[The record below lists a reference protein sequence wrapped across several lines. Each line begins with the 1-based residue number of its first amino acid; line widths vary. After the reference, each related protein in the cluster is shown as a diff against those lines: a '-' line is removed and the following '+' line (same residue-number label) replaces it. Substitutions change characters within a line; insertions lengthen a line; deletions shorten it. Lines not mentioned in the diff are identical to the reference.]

1 MPHSLDDALNDQY
14 LDELLDAI
22 RAMETGFLQ
31 ARLLSMVLERA
42 ARENRLKIRKMLLKE
57 VMYLSQRIA
66 AGTSG
71 TYKTCVTEY
80 RPGLN
85 EIDLERTL
93 EEQLGH
99 RRLESENIYCRE
111 RIRQERGY
119 VLLLDV
125 SNSMQK
131 EKIAIGAIATGV
143 FASKLRKDR
152 HGVVAF
158 ADDARTIK
166 PMTEANNLEQ
176 LMNRM
181 LDIQS
186 GGATNI
192 RKALLKGLEIFE
204 ESEHRQKR
212 GIIVTDGR
220 STLGGDPV
228 EIASK
233 YDRLDVMG
241 LSFGL
246 GGSDPSTN
254 AQMARKGRGRYRYIE
269 KFDDLPMAI
278 GEILSGR

>member
-1 MPHSLDDALNDQY
+1 
-14 LDELLDAI
+14 
-22 RAMETGFLQ
+22 
-31 ARLLSMVLERA
+31 MVLERA
-42 ARENRLKIRKMLLKE
+42 EREKKLKIRKMLLRK

-71 TYKTCVTEY
+71 RYKTRVTEY
-80 RPGLN
+80 RPGLD
-85 EIDLERTL
+85 EIDVERTL

-99 RRLESENIYCRE
+99 RGLESENIYCRVKIKQQ
-111 RIRQERGY
+111 RSY

-152 HGVVAF
+152 HGVLAF
-158 ADDARTIK
+158 ADDATTIK
-166 PMTEANNLEQ
+166 PMTEENDLER

-181 LDIQS
+181 LDIRS

-192 RKALLKGLEIFE
+192 RKALLKGLEILE
-204 ESEHRQKR
+204 ESGYRQKR

-220 STLGGDPV
+220 ATLGGDPV
-228 EIASK
+228 EIAAR

-246 GGSDPSTN
+246 GGSDPFTN
-254 AQMARKGRGRYRYIE
+254 AQMAKKGKGRYTYIK

-278 GEILSGR
+278 GRILSRK

>member
-1 MPHSLDDALNDQY
+1 
-14 LDELLDAI
+14 
-22 RAMETGFLQ
+22 
-31 ARLLSMVLERA
+31 
-42 ARENRLKIRKMLLKE
+42 MLLKQ
-57 VMYLSQRIA
+57 VMHLSQKIA
-66 AGTSG
+66 AGSSG

-80 RPGLN
+80 RPGLD
-85 EIDLERTL
+85 EIDVERTL

-99 RRLESENIYCRE
+99 RDLAWESIYCRE
-111 RIRQERGY
+111 KVRQERGY

-143 FASKLRKDR
+143 FASKLRMDR
-152 HGVVAF
+152 HGVLVF
-158 ADDARTIK
+158 ADDATTIK
-166 PMTEANNLEQ
+166 PMTEANDLEQ

-181 LDIQS
+181 LDIRS
-186 GGATNI
+186 GGATDM
-192 RKALLKGLEIFE
+192 RRALLKGLEILE

-220 STLGGDPV
+220 STRGGDPV
-228 EIASK
+228 EIASN

-254 AQMARKGRGRYRYIE
+254 AQMAKRGRGRYTYI
-269 KFDDLPMAI
+269 KQFDDLPMAI
-278 GEILSGR
+278 GRILSRR

>member
-1 MPHSLDDALNDQY
+1 
-14 LDELLDAI
+14 
-22 RAMETGFLQ
+22 MEAGFLQ
-31 ARLLSMVLERA
+31 ARLLSMVLDRA
-42 ARENRLKIRKMLLKE
+42 ALGKKLKIRKMLLKK

-80 RPGLN
+80 RPGLD
-85 EIDLERTL
+85 EIDVERTL
-93 EEQLGH
+93 EEQLGD
-99 RRLESENIYCRE
+99 RGLESENIYCRE
-111 RIRQERGY
+111 KIRQERGY

-152 HGVVAF
+152 HGVVSF
-158 ADDARTIK
+158 AEEAETIK
-166 PMTEANNLEQ
+166 PMTEANDLER
-176 LMNRM
+176 LMDRM

-192 RKALLKGLEIFE
+192 RKALLKGLEIFK
-204 ESEHRQKR
+204 ESEYRQKR

-228 EIASK
+228 EVASK

-241 LSFGL
+241 LTFGL
-246 GGSDPSTN
+246 GGSDPVTN
-254 AQMARKGRGRYRYIE
+254 AQMAKNGKGRYMYIK

-278 GEILSGR
+278 GKILSGK

>member
-1 MPHSLDDALNDQY
+1 
-14 LDELLDAI
+14 
-22 RAMETGFLQ
+22 MESGFLQ
-31 ARLLSMVLERA
+31 ARLLSMVLDRA
-42 ARENRLKIRKMLLKE
+42 EPAKKLKIRKMLLRK

-71 TYKTCVTEY
+71 KYKTCVTEY
-80 RPGLN
+80 RPGLD
-85 EIDLERTL
+85 EIDVERTL

-99 RRLESENIYCRE
+99 CRFEAEDIYCRE
-111 RIRQERGY
+111 KIRQERGY

-125 SNSMQK
+125 SNSMHK

-158 ADDARTIK
+158 AADARTIK
-166 PMTEANNLEQ
+166 PMTEANNLER
-176 LMNRM
+176 LMDRM

-186 GGATNI
+186 GGATNM

-204 ESEHRQKR
+204 ESEYRQKR

-220 STLGGDPV
+220 ATLGGDPV
-228 EIASK
+228 ETASK

-254 AQMARKGRGRYRYIE
+254 ALMAKKGKGRYMYIK

-278 GEILSGR
+278 SRILSGK